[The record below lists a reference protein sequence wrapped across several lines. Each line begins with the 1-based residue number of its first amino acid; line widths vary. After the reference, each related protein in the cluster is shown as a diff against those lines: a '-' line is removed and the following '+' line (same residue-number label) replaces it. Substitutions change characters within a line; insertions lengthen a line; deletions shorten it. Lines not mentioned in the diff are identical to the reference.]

1 MNYTIKGIIIL
12 IAISSMLIL
21 VATTMIPI
29 MQNSFASQSNTTSP
43 TTGTVKIDLV
53 PGNEGDTEDP
63 TAYNVYVA
71 GKNAN
76 PYSFQLSLANPNIG
90 SSQVVTLDPG
100 FYSVTSDSNIHFFY
114 TPDCKTTI
122 SAGQNLQCHILFPI
136 VDKK

>member
-1 MNYTIKGIIIL
+1 MNHKFKGIL
-12 IAISSMLIL
+12 IAIAITSMLASG
-21 VATTMIPI
+21 ATTMFPI
-29 MQNSFASQSNTTSP
+29 MQNSFADKDNTTSP

-63 TAYNVYVA
+63 TAYNVYVS

-76 PYSFQLSLANPNIG
+76 PYSFQLSLANPNIR

-114 TPDCKTTI
+114 TSDCKTTI

>member
-1 MNYTIKGIIIL
+1 MNYTIKGIIIV

-76 PYSFQLSLANPNIG
+76 PYSFQLSLANPNIR